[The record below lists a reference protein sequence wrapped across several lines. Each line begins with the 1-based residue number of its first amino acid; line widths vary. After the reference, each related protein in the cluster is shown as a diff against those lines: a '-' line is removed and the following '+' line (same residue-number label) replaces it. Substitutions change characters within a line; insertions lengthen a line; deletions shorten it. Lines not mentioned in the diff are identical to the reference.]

1 VDVSTESGATISGS
15 DQCCSSGSHSFS
27 KRLWASCCRLTMCV
41 TSPVL
46 TKVGVKQ
53 NLVQERN
60 HTQSLIWT
68 AWTVDVIRGLLIS
81 GVVFFLAT
89 FAAVFFRQS
98 QATAIVRAL
107 GLIPLLQSI
116 QNIRIVYFQREL

>member
-1 VDVSTESGATISGS
+1 
-15 DQCCSSGSHSFS
+15 
-27 KRLWASCCRLTMCV
+27 MCV